1 MYEPMMD
8 KERQQ
13 DRKVNQAMQN
23 QVINEETLEK
33 EKYLTAAYEDFKDRL
48 CYKYLITIDSSDFK
62 VL

>member
-1 MYEPMMD
+1 
-8 KERQQ
+8 
-13 DRKVNQAMQN
+13 MQN